1 MRRCTLPLALAFLL
15 VLVVAVAGLGFSR
28 AFAPDSHSSSGSEQV
43 GNVTLVDSNDKA
55 RRPVVMPKID
65 WLPGEAW
72 PSEWITYSAD
82 SQLPMG
88 IRFEVAHGVITS
100 IAKNES
106 DKRDYEILG
115 TRYVVGDVDATDITP
130 ALWRSVDFEMRKP
143 DGSIAELTVLRPLWW
158 IEETGATLGATVD
171 LGMQELGISGMAR
184 VLKIGPCDV
193 DSRDNPDGSQ
203 IVTGTIKH
211 RNAEVWD
218 LVFNYDTSK
227 PLGVTA
233 NHPIFSDDRNDW
245 VAAGELRINEK
256 VQTLDGTASLTSKSQ
271 RPGRHT
277 VYNLEVHRHHTYYVS
292 QFGILAHNSNVL
304 HCFKVSKVAPDWST
318 KGFHVHVDG
327 VELALRPGQ
336 NGSVVIK
343 KVFSSTSDSA
353 FASASKKMQQALG
366 DAGVRSQLHRDAVR
380 ARDYLRDLGD
390 VQSLAKS
397 GELNFLIKAFEKMG
411 LK

>member
-1 MRRCTLPLALAFLL
+1 MRRCTSPLALAFLL
-15 VLVVAVAGLGFSR
+15 VLVVAVAGFVFSL

-43 GNVTLVDSNDKA
+43 GNVTLVESNDKA

-65 WLPGEAW
+65 WQPGEAW
-72 PSEWITYSAD
+72 PGEWITYPAD

-88 IRFEVAHGVITS
+88 IRFEVAHDVITS

-130 ALWRSVDFEMRKP
+130 ALWRSLDFEMRKP

-158 IEETGATLGATVD
+158 IEETGAKLGATVD
-171 LGMQELGISGMAR
+171 LGMHELGISGMAR

-211 RNAEVWD
+211 RNAEVWY

-233 NHPIFSDDRNDW
+233 NHPIFSYDRNDW

-256 VQTLDGTASLTSKSQ
+256 VQTLDGTASLTSTSQ

-292 QFGILAHNSNVL
+292 QFGILAHNSSILDCGSILKPNGAKIGAAGSSDRIRIVKGGL
-304 HCFKVSKVAPDWST
+304 KDAKDMFLELAIKGKGKDITP
-318 KGFHVHVDG
+318 KGFNGMVVQFPDG
-327 VELALRPGQ
+327 GKIHFRP
-336 NGSVVIK
+336 V
-343 KVFSSTSDSA
+343 STS
-353 FASASKKMQQALG
+353 G
-366 DAGVRSQLHRDAVR
+366 PPTI
-380 ARDYLRDLGD
+380 D
-390 VQSLAKS
+390 V
-397 GELNFLIKAFEKMG
+397 LIKG
-411 LK
+411 LGISEIKFIP